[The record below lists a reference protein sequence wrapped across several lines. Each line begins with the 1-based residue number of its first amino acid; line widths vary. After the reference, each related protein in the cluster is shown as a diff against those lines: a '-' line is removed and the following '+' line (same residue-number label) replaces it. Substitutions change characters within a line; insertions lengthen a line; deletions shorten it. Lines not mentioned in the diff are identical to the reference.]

1 MTELVKPNRRQFLK
15 SGVMLGG
22 GLIISF
28 MIPASAKRLA
38 DKSMPDPAAT
48 FAPNAFLRI
57 APDGTLNIILAHVEM
72 GQGIWTTLTML
83 IADELGV
90 DWDKIKVQHSPPGQA
105 YAHTLFGIQI
115 TGGSS
120 TTYSEFDRYRQA
132 GATARTLLITAAAQK
147 FGVDPATCR
156 AENGMV
162 ISGDKKAG
170 FGELAAAAAALPAPT
185 NVVLK
190 PASEWKYI
198 GKGMKRLDAPAKVN
212 GTAKFGMDMQFPGM
226 LTAVVAHPPVMGG
239 KVKSFDAT
247 AAKAV
252 PGVKDVVQIPTGVA
266 VIADHFWAAKKG
278 RAALKIQWDAGVNA
292 TLTSATQLKEYQ
304 ALADTKGLPALEK
317 GNVDAALGSATR
329 VVEAEYFFP
338 YLAHAPMEPMNCT
351 VKLTKDACQIW
362 TGSQL
367 PGIDQMAAAKVLGFK
382 PEQVSLET
390 VFLGGGFGRRATPT
404 SDFVVE
410 AVEIAKASNKF
421 IKMVWTREDDMAGGY
436 YRASFVHKL
445 KVGVDAAGYPA
456 AWKHTIVGQ
465 SIFAGTFLEA
475 MVQNGIDSSSVEG
488 VADSPYVKDIKDS
501 FVGLHSPKVAVPVL
515 WFRSVGHTHTA
526 YVMETFIDELATS
539 AGKDPLEYRR
549 ALLKDDSRNLSAL
562 NLAAEK
568 AGWGKPLP
576 AGHFQ
581 GIAVHESFESHVAQ
595 VAEVS
600 VNADGTYKVHKV
612 VCAIDCGLAVNPDG
626 VKAQMESGIIFGMT
640 MAKYGKLTFKNG
652 VVEQSNFHNY
662 RIARMNEVPEIEVY
676 IVPSSEKMGGAGEP
690 GVPPTAPAIANA
702 IYAATGKRMRQ
713 PPFEK
718 IT

>member
-1 MTELVKPNRRQFLK
+1 MTDTVKPNRRQFLK
-15 SGVMLGG
+15 SGAMLGG

-38 DKSMPDPAAT
+38 GKSLPDPAAT

-57 APDGTLNIILAHVEM
+57 APDGTVNVILAHVEM

-90 DWDKIKVQHSPPGQA
+90 DWDKIKVQHAPPGQA

-132 GATARTLLITAAAQK
+132 GATARALLIAAAAQK

-162 ISGDKKAG
+162 ICGNKKAG
-170 FGELAAAAAALPAPT
+170 FGELASAAAALPAPT

-239 KVKSFDAT
+239 KVKSFDAA

-278 RAALKIQWDAGVNA
+278 RAALKVQWDAGVNA
-292 TLTSATQLKEYQ
+292 TLTSATQMKEYQ
-304 ALADTKGLPALEK
+304 ALADTKGLTALEK
-317 GNVDAALGSATR
+317 GNVDTALDGAAR
-329 VVEAEYFFP
+329 VVEAEYLFP

-362 TGSQL
+362 VGTQL
-367 PGIDQMAAAKVLGFK
+367 PGIDQISAAKVLGFK
-382 PEQVSLET
+382 PEQVSIET
-390 VFLGGGFGRRATPT
+390 VFLGGAFGRRATPT

-436 YRASFVHKL
+436 YRSSFVHKL
-445 KVGVDAAGYPA
+445 KVGVDAAGYPV
-456 AWKHTIVGQ
+456 AWKHNIVGQ
-465 SIFAGTFLEA
+465 SIFAGTFLDA

-488 VADSPYVKDIKDS
+488 IVDSPYMKEVKNS
-501 FVGLHSPKVAVPVL
+501 FIGLHSPKVAVPVL

-549 ALLKDDSRNLSAL
+549 ELLKDHPRNLSAL
-562 NLAAEK
+562 NLAADK

-600 VNADGTYKVHKV
+600 VNTDGTYKVHKV

-676 IVPSSEKMGGAGEP
+676 IVPSTEKMGGAGEP

-702 IYAATGKRMRQ
+702 IYAAMGKRMRQ

-718 IT
+718 IA